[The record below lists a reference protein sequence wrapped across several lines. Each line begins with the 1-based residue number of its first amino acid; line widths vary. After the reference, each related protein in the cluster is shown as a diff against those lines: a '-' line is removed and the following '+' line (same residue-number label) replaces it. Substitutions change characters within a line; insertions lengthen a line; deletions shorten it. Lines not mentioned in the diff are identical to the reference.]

1 MIAPKCTGICRNTFM
16 VFQNF
21 LEKHLPALC
30 ADAILKL
37 FSSSCRKHYFHH
49 DQLDWD
55 EHSSAGRYVRRRCKP
70 LKVGDSTFII
80 LLDLQLWKIS
90 LKILPFFFFQEFM
103 HCQDTDHQSLFDLVR
118 RMLEYDPAKRITLDE
133 ALQHPFFDPLNK

>member
-90 LKILPFFFFQEFM
+90 LKYCLFFPFRNSCIAKTQIIKVCLTLFAGCWNMIQPKELLLMKPCSILFLT
-103 HCQDTDHQSLFDLVR
+103 H
-118 RMLEYDPAKRITLDE
+118 
-133 ALQHPFFDPLNK
+133 